1 MIEVKFLTMS
11 KFFNCVKKLKVKNMC
26 TIKQQIIF
34 NDLEPFSAELP
45 PPRHKS
51 KQNGVHEKPI
61 EDKAVCDT
69 LPQIKGTPVPDSP
82 NPTGN
87 LKSIAPM
94 FEEWY
99 HGALPRK
106 HAEKLLQK
114 DGDFLVR
121 KSSSDPNQFVLSGR
135 QNGMIKHLLLVD
147 PDGVVRKHIEQF
159 TTYILNSCLEI
170 CCDGYLNY
178 LYDSEIYH
186 SEIMI

>member
-1 MIEVKFLTMS
+1 
-11 KFFNCVKKLKVKNMC
+11 MC
-26 TIKQQIIF
+26 TKQQIIF
-34 NDLEPFSAELP
+34 NYLEPFSAELP

-51 KQNGVHEKPI
+51 KQNGVPEKPI

-69 LPQIKGTPVPDSP
+69 LPQIKGTPIPDSP

-147 PDGVVRKHIEQF
+147 PDGVVRKYMYIEHF
-159 TTYILNSCLEI
+159 TTHILNPCFWNNMLWCLFQPPI
-170 CCDGYLNY
+170 
-178 LYDSEIYH
+178 
-186 SEIMI
+186 

>member
-1 MIEVKFLTMS
+1 
-11 KFFNCVKKLKVKNMC
+11 MC
-26 TIKQQIIF
+26 TKQQVIF
-34 NDLEPFSAELP
+34 NFLEPFSAELP

-51 KQNGVHEKPI
+51 KQNGVPEKPI

-69 LPQIKGTPVPDSP
+69 LPQIKGTPIPDSP

-147 PDGVVRKHIEQF
+147 PDGVVRKYIEHF
-159 TTYILNSCLEI
+159 TTHILNPCFWNNMLWCLFQPPI
-170 CCDGYLNY
+170 
-178 LYDSEIYH
+178 
-186 SEIMI
+186 

>member
-1 MIEVKFLTMS
+1 MIL
-11 KFFNCVKKLKVKNMC
+11 
-26 TIKQQIIF
+26 I
-34 NDLEPFSAELP
+34 EPFSAELP

-69 LPQIKGTPVPDSP
+69 LPQMKGTPVPDSP

-147 PDGVVRKHIEQF
+147 PDGVVRKHIEHF
-159 TTYILNSCLEI
+159 TTHILNSCFEI
-170 CCDGYLNY
+170 CCDVYLNY
-178 LYDSEIYH
+178 WYNSEIYH
-186 SEIMI
+186 SEIMILYMLLP